1 MPTHQTTASLTGLAL
16 VKYIDIDSLKS
27 IDPKAFR
34 ATYPFPWIN
43 PQGFLT
49 EQGFK
54 ELTETMPDVALFE
67 SRFGYQ
73 RKNNQT
79 GHSRYS
85 LEYED
90 DLDISPAWEAFIAE
104 LLSPEYR
111 KLVHQLVGKKHIR
124 LRMHWHYTPSG
135 CDVSPHCDSKIKLG
149 SQIFYM
155 NTHDDWDSTWGG
167 QTVILDDHG
176 KFPPKSN
183 PGFDDFDQEWGA
195 ETMDNRSIIFG
206 RKGNSWHG
214 VKAINAPEGKL
225 RKVFILVYEDAHP
238 LKLLRK
244 RLKRLLLGQSTNIKA
259 ERKQRS

>member
-1 MPTHQTTASLTGLAL
+1 M
-16 VKYIDIDSLKS
+16 KYIDLNTLNS
-27 IDPKAFR
+27 IDAKAFR
-34 ATYPFPWIN
+34 ATHPFPWMN

-54 ELTETMPDVALFE
+54 ELTDNMPDVALFE
-67 SRFGYQ
+67 SRFGYN

-90 DLDISPAWEAFIAE
+90 GLDISAAWEAFIAE
-104 LLSPEYR
+104 LLSPQYR
-111 KLVHQLVGKKHIR
+111 QLISDLMGTKHFR

-135 CDVSPHCDSKIKLG
+135 CDVSPHCDSQVKLG

-155 NTHDDWDSTWGG
+155 NTADNWDPAWGG

-176 KFPPKSN
+176 KFSTKSN
-183 PGFDDFDQEWGA
+183 PGFDDFDQEWVA

-214 VKAINAPEGKL
+214 VRAIEAPEGVL

-238 LKLLRK
+238 LKLFRK
-244 RLKRLLLGQSTNIKA
+244 RLKRLLTGKSTNIEA
-259 ERKQRS
+259 ERKQKL

>member
-1 MPTHQTTASLTGLAL
+1 MF
-16 VKYIDIDSLKS
+16 VKYIDINALNS
-27 IDPKAFR
+27 IDPKAFL

-49 EQGFK
+49 EQGFA
-54 ELTETMPDVALFE
+54 ELTSNMPAVELFE
-67 SRFGYQ
+67 SRFGYN

-90 DLDISPAWEAFIAE
+90 GLDIHPAWEAFIAE

-111 KLVHQLVGKKHIR
+111 QLISKLMNTQHFR

-135 CDVSPHCDSKIKLG
+135 CDVSPHCDSKVKLG

-155 NTHDDWDSTWGG
+155 NTRDNWNAEWGG

-176 KFPPKSN
+176 KFATNSN
-183 PGFDDFDQEWGA
+183 PSFEDFDQEWEA

-214 VKAINAPEGKL
+214 VRAINAPEGAL

-238 LKLLRK
+238 LKLFRK
-244 RLKRLLLGQSTNIKA
+244 RLKRLLTGKSTNIQA
-259 ERKQRS
+259 ERKQKL